1 MEKRR
6 GLQKGMFPLN
16 NKHSHESGL
25 TLIELLVVL
34 ALISV
39 ISTFVISLVIQSTE
53 TTREIQIQ
61 NSIRD
66 EADLIV
72 SKLMKSLYE
81 TNKAHIIQNQT
92 GTGYSYLNITNDPS
106 KCERDGSGAINVNTA
121 CLNTFKKIG
130 FVTTGGVTQLVIKD
144 EEYSVMNKNITILS
158 DSKILGDPA
167 SASSYEISLKL
178 QYKSNRNGKDFS
190 KTIEF
195 KNIIQPY

>member
-1 MEKRR
+1 M
-6 GLQKGMFPLN
+6 N

-25 TLIELLVVL
+25 TLIELLAVL
-34 ALISV
+34 ALMSIISFFLV
-39 ISTFVISLVIQSTE
+39 PIVIQSTE

-72 SKLMKSLYE
+72 SKLVKSLYE

-106 KCERDGSGAINVNTA
+106 KCKKDNSGAIIVDTA
-121 CLNTFKKIG
+121 CINTFKKIG
-130 FVTTGGVTQLVIKD
+130 FVTTGGITKLVLKD
-144 EEYSVMNKNITILS
+144 EEYEVMNKNISILS
-158 DSKILGDPA
+158 DSKIIGDPT
-167 SASSYEISLKL
+167 SAKSYEISLKL
-178 QYKSNRNGKDFS
+178 QYKSNRKGNNLL